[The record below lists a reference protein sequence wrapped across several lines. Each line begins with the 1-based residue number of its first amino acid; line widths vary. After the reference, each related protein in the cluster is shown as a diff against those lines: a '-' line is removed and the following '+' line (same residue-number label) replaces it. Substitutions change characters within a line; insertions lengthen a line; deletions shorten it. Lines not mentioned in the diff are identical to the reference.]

1 MKIFCIYFGSSR
13 NALDDR
19 QIKKRDKNN
28 SHFLST
34 DNNASW
40 SLQMWDALIKKLLV
54 KWKIFVHKNLLKNAN
69 LTLLLQKTFKQK
81 YFFNFFISNLFVNC
95 VVWLLS
101 CIQFFYITVILVLFG
116 VKKQTIINIIT
127 ITIIISTVQQQTS
140 FVKSSPLSLY
150 WKINKQIDSK
160 A

>member
-1 MKIFCIYFGSSR
+1 
-13 NALDDR
+13 
-19 QIKKRDKNN
+19 
-28 SHFLST
+28 
-34 DNNASW
+34 
-40 SLQMWDALIKKLLV
+40 MWDALIKKLLV

-81 YFFNFFISNLFVNC
+81 YFFNFFYK
-95 VVWLLS
+95 
-101 CIQFFYITVILVLFG
+101 QFICKLCCLIAELHTIFYITVILVLFG